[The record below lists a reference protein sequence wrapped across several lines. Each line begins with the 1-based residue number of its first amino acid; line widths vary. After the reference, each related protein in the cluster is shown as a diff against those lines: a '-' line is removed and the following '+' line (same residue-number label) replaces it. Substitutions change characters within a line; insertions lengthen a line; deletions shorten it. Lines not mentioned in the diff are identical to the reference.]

1 MFSFNPT
8 WAIAQVSQESIPG
21 TITVNAETVTD
32 WSLTSLLAGITL
44 LALAYALDT
53 WLDERQ
59 AAAQASREATEWSRL
74 TRTIRA
80 AHRDFGGAR

>member
-21 TITVNAETVTD
+21 TITVNSSTVID
-32 WSLTSLLAGITL
+32 WSFLGLTVLFLA
-44 LALAYALDT
+44 ALAYALDT

-59 AAAQASREATEWSRL
+59 AAAQASRETAEWSRL

-80 AHRDFGGAR
+80 AHRDLGGAR

>member
-21 TITVNAETVTD
+21 TITVNAETVID
-32 WSLTSLLAGITL
+32 WSYLGLTVLFLA
-44 LALAYALDT
+44 ALAYALDT

-80 AHRDFGGAR
+80 AHRDLGGAR